1 MLLSSELVRSKHR
14 PSRSLIS
21 RTHNH
26 TLEIPSFSWFHMV
39 GPHSSGQ
46 HSPLS
51 CCLSSLF
58 RSSPINWPRESA
70 TSGSTL
76 RRKTGT
82 GDKWRHRACSIL
94 TSTQILGPWL
104 LAFPLPPPPSSFV
117 CQNKIF
123 WVRLFL
129 IQMRDAKPINL
140 RTIVLCGNAASTSPY
155 HPNPPK
161 GLN

>member
-14 PSRSLIS
+14 PSISLIS
-21 RTHNH
+21 RAHNH

-104 LAFPLPPPPSSFV
+104 LVFPFPPPLPTPPLLFAKIKYFGSGFSRYKWEMQNPSTLE
-117 CQNKIF
+117 Q
-123 WVRLFL
+123 LFFAGML
-129 IQMRDAKPINL
+129 FN
-140 RTIVLCGNAASTSPY
+140 
-155 HPNPPK
+155 
-161 GLN
+161 